1 MTTKDK
7 MTKIKE
13 LIGKEPKNKISKKE
27 LIDKVYDDLV
37 DKEKKHDD
45 EVTDEDLEVLKQ
57 YANSQPTNETEEKS
71 SGELSENAIK
81 ALKDF
86 FSK

>member
-7 MTKIKE
+7 MSKIKE

-27 LIDKVYDDLV
+27 LIDKVYNDLV
-37 DKEKKHDD
+37 EKKHDD
-45 EVTDEDLEVLKQ
+45 EITDDDMELLKQ
-57 YANSQPTNETEEKS
+57 YANTQPTNETKEKS
-71 SGELSENAIK
+71 STELSDDAVK
-81 ALKDF
+81 SLKDF